1 MKVDTILRRKGKV
14 VFKTRSEMS
23 VQCAVDRLRMQDI
36 AALVVVENEE
46 MVGLISER
54 EIVRAL
60 SSHGEELL
68 SKQVRDVMTMDIVTC
83 TPDDDLRHVMALMTQ
98 RRVRH
103 LPVVRNGRLEGIIS
117 IGDIIKHRLAELEL
131 ETNVLRDTY
140 FATH

>member
-1 MKVDTILRRKGKV
+1 
-14 VFKTRSEMS
+14 
-23 VQCAVDRLRMQDI
+23 
-36 AALVVVENEE
+36 
-46 MVGLISER
+46 
-54 EIVRAL
+54 
-60 SSHGEELL
+60 
-68 SKQVRDVMTMDIVTC
+68 MTAP
-83 TPDDDLRHVMALMTQ
+83 PDHDLRQIMALMTQ